1 MGPDLGNAQAR
12 CKDSVFSCLLSNSCS
27 LSLAIENT
35 EQIRGPRRSHLIP
48 ILVMSYIICTHLVA
62 TNSAFQLPAHSL
74 NVRSRM
80 QSSTNHSVWTL
91 ESCFEREVVINEELI
106 SQFRNLLHVGQWK
119 KVKIQACPDLNI
131 QPTVCYTWS
140 WSTVTFYSLNL

>member
-1 MGPDLGNAQAR
+1 MPSKQFLFIV
-12 CKDSVFSCLLSNSCS
+12 SVP
-27 LSLAIENT
+27 IENT

-48 ILVMSYIICTHLVA
+48 ILVMRYIICTHLVA

-74 NVRSRM
+74 NARSRM

-91 ESCFEREVVINEELI
+91 ESCIERELVINEQLI

-119 KVKIQACPDLNI
+119 KVKIQACPDLDMTGSGATRGSRGVIPVVFQSIIISIKNR
-131 QPTVCYTWS
+131 
-140 WSTVTFYSLNL
+140 